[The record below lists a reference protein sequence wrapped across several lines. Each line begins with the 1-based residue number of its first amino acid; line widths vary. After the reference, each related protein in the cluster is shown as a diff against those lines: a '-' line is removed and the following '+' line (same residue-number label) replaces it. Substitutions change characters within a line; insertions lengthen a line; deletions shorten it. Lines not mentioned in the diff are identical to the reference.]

1 VKSDRRAQ
9 TRQKISSL
17 TYVEL
22 GGGNGGI
29 ALNVS
34 EGGMTVVAAQP
45 LDAEGILEIALQLPQ
60 TRKRLE
66 LKGEVRWMSDS
77 HKEAGIRFIDLT
89 VEQLEDIR
97 GWMER
102 EAAPPP
108 MEDIAALPS
117 LRDTMKPRESN
128 FQFEDEDE
136 VADEAPLDVPDEPTV
151 VAKIEERPRVAK
163 PEINISIPASV
174 VPPAAP
180 AVVSAAPTASVTP
193 ANSATAK
200 SQPAKPSG
208 PRKFERVYEEGHRE
222 EPPAPPAAASAPVT
236 IARSNGKPAANV
248 SADEIVTRPAS
259 SPAIQVPPS
268 ASSTRP
274 SARTPFSAMTSDA
287 PAAQAEEST
296 DPEIVERVLETTAA
310 LSAATNASRAQTPP
324 LSLGIGPAS
333 SLELPR
339 QTSFGSSLRA
349 GDSVLTADDGSKDYR
364 IHLQSG
370 WVLALLVLL
379 LAAVSFVSG
388 MAVRRGALNRVLGE
402 SDGSTSA
409 KSGAAGASTT
419 PAQTNGAAAPAPTAP
434 AKPVDLEI
442 VDSSNRRWVIPAQA
456 GGTVAPPSTTS
467 ATPAVNGTAPDTT
480 TGGADGAGNT
490 APQPSGEASNGTRT
504 VSNVDLSDAT
514 TTDAAN
520 GGLLIALPDTPISAS
535 SMVAISVRRFI
546 PVPPDAAAKNR
557 NLQLGAVANPAVPI
571 YPADAMT
578 QNVEGIVRLRATI
591 APDGNVQALE
601 VQSGP
606 KPLMTASLTAVR
618 NWRYNPTLLNGKP
631 IETQAE
637 ITLVYRLPR

>member
-1 VKSDRRAQ
+1 MPNPSTESRATPVKSNRRVHA
-9 TRQKISSL
+9 RQKISSL

-45 LDAEGILEIALQLPQ
+45 LDADGILEIALQLPQ

-77 HKEAGIRFIDLT
+77 HKEAGIRFIDLSA
-89 VEQLEDIR
+89 EQLEDIR

-108 MEDIAALPS
+108 MEDISALPS
-117 LRDTMKPRESN
+117 LRESMKPREST
-128 FQFEDEDE
+128 FQFEDEE
-136 VADEAPLDVPDEPTV
+136 EAAEEPLLDVPDEPTV
-151 VAKIEERPRVAK
+151 VEKLEERKRIAK
-163 PEINISIPASV
+163 PEINISIPGSV
-174 VPPAAP
+174 APPSAP
-180 AVVSAAPTASVTP
+180 VTP
-193 ANSATAK
+193 AASQASATTT
-200 SQPAKPSG
+200 SQPPKPTG

-222 EPPAPPAAASAPVT
+222 EAPAPAAAAP
-236 IARSNGKPAANV
+236 
-248 SADEIVTRPAS
+248 
-259 SPAIQVPPS
+259 
-268 ASSTRP
+268 STL
-274 SARTPFSAMTSDA
+274 ARTPFSAMTSDA
-287 PAAQAEEST
+287 PTFSTAEST
-296 DPEIVERVLETTAA
+296 DSEIVERVLETTAA
-310 LSAATNASRAQTPP
+310 LSAATNASRATVSP

-333 SLELPR
+333 SLELTR
-339 QTSFGSSLRA
+339 QTSLGSPLRSS
-349 GDSVLTADDGSKDYR
+349 DSVLTADDGSKDYR

-402 SDGSTSA
+402 SDNATNA
-409 KSGAAGASTT
+409 KANAAGTT
-419 PAQTNGAAAPAPTAP
+419 ATLAQTGGVASSAV

-456 GGTVAPPSTTS
+456 GGTLAPPSTT
-467 ATPAVNGTAPDTT
+467 ATTNGANAATGANGDTST
-480 TGGADGAGNT
+480 SGTDNAGT
-490 APQPSGEASNGTRT
+490 PQVQPSGEASNGTRT
-504 VSNVDLSDAT
+504 LSNVDLSDAT

-520 GGLLIALPDTPISAS
+520 GGLMIALPDMPISAS

-546 PVPPDAAAKNR
+546 PVPPEAAAKNR

-578 QNVEGIVRLRATI
+578 QNIEGIVRLRATI
-591 APDGNVQALE
+591 AADGNVQALE